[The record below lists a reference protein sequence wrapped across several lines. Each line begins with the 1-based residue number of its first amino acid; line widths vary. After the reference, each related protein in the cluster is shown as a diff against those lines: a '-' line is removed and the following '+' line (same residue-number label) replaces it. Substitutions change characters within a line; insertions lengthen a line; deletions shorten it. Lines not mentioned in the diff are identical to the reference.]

1 VAVTAA
7 RRADEIGGLLERRG
21 AAVLHAPAVRII
33 PLADDSDLH
42 KATLDLIATP
52 PDTVV
57 ATTGIGFR
65 GWMEAAEGWGEAE
78 RLRAAL
84 GSAALVARG
93 PKATGAIRAA
103 GLRELWSP
111 ASESSAEVLQRLLA
125 EGDLRGRRIAVQ
137 LHGEPLHDFTDA
149 LRHAGAIVVPV
160 AVYRWTAPSDLA
172 PLDRLLDAIAAGTV
186 DAVTFTSALA
196 ATGLLRRA
204 TEAGRARDLVAA
216 LRDRVIPA
224 CVGPVTAGPLLEQGI
239 PATWPERYRVG
250 ALIRHVTEALAQSVP
265 VLTTAGHRLEVR
277 GSAVLVD
284 GQLRPVP
291 PGPMA
296 VLRALARRPGW
307 VVPRADLLA
316 ELPGGGDDEHAV
328 EAAVARLRSSLGAPR
343 VIQTVVKRG
352 YRLSV
357 LPVPRCPGN
366 TEELSGAIALAAR
379 DTGGPSW
386 CWPRRPGAAGTRYG
400 WGLG

>member
-1 VAVTAA
+1 MKPMSSEEPAPLAGFTVAVTAA

-21 AAVLHAPAVRII
+21 ATVLHAPALRII

-42 KATLDLIATP
+42 KATLDLIARP

-65 GWMEAAEGWGEAE
+65 GWMEAAEGWGAGG
-78 RLRAAL
+78 RLRDAL
-84 GSAALVARG
+84 GSATLLARG

-103 GLRELWSP
+103 GLRERWSP
-111 ASESSAEVLQRLLA
+111 ASESSAEVLQRLLS

-149 LRHAGAIVVPV
+149 LRHAGATVVPIGI
-160 AVYRWTAPSDLA
+160 YRWTAPADLT
-172 PLDRLLDAIAAGTV
+172 PLDRLLEAIAAGTV

-204 TEAGRARDLVAA
+204 AQADRPAELVAA
-216 LRDRVIPA
+216 LRDRVVPA
-224 CVGPVTAGPLLEQGI
+224 CVGPVTARPLLERGI

-250 ALIRHVTEALAQSVP
+250 ALIRHVTEKLAGSVP
-265 VLTTAGHRLEVR
+265 VLMSGGHRLEVR
-277 GSAVLVD
+277 GSAVIVD
-284 GQLRPVP
+284 GRLRPVP

-316 ELPGGGDDEHAV
+316 ELPGGGADEHAV
-328 EAAVARLRSSLGAPR
+328 EAAVARLRSGLGSPGI
-343 VIQTVVKRG
+343 VQTVVKRG
-352 YRLSV
+352 YRLATV
-357 LPVPRCPGN
+357 
-366 TEELSGAIALAAR
+366 AR
-379 DTGGPSW
+379 
-386 CWPRRPGAAGTRYG
+386 
-400 WGLG
+400 